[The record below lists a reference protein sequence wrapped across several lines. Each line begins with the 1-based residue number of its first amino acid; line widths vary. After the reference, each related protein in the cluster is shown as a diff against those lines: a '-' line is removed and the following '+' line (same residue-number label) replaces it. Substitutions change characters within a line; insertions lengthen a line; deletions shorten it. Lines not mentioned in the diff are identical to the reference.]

1 LKDWLNSE
9 ARGATRPHSSEA
21 SGSAGVQCAPL
32 EVLFNYIDLHLSD
45 FIEDLIQIC
54 EVPAPTFLEEKRGRF
69 FASFFGEMAKPEF
82 DGAGNVIIPISRNG
96 SPHVVLSAHLDTVF
110 PFHEIV
116 VKRSG
121 TLLQAPGISDDS
133 AGLACLLF
141 LWRALRH
148 AQYLT
153 KGSLTLLATVGEE
166 GLGNLR
172 GARHFFEKYSE
183 PIDYFISLDGCDAE
197 RIVSVG
203 LASKRLRILLR
214 GPGGHSWGDAGLP
227 NPIHLSGEFLARLNR
242 VLLPQNPK
250 TTINVGIIS
259 GGTSV
264 NTIPSEMYMD
274 VDLRSESMES
284 LKWLDDWVQRTL
296 QESVANHPVIETEV
310 ITVGERPAGSIP
322 LDHPLLQT
330 AIAANRRFS
339 LDAKLETGS
348 TDSNIPFSLGIPAI
362 TTGVGGSSG
371 KIHTPEEWYD
381 VRGAETGIKRTAFLI
396 TQLLSS

>member
-1 LKDWLNSE
+1 MSDSNLPSTALVMKEPSQDI
-9 ARGATRPHSSEA
+9 
-21 SGSAGVQCAPL
+21 
-32 EVLFNYIDLHLSD
+32 LFDYIDQHLTD

-69 FASFFGEMAKPEF
+69 FASFFGEMENPEM
-82 DGAGNVIIPISRNG
+82 DEAGNIIIPISQNG

-133 AGLACLLF
+133 AGLACLLL

-148 AQYLT
+148 SKYLT

-172 GARHFFEKYSE
+172 GARHFFEKYSGSV
-183 PIDYFISLDGCDAE
+183 DYFISLDGCDAE

-203 LASKRLRILLR
+203 LASKRLRIFLR

-227 NPIHLSGEFLARLNR
+227 NPIHLAGEFLGRLNR

-250 TTINVGIIS
+250 TTINVGIIN
-259 GGTSV
+259 GGTSI
-264 NTIPSEMYMD
+264 NTIPTEMHMD
-274 VDLRSESMES
+274 IDLRSESTDS
-284 LKWLDDWVQRTL
+284 LKWLDDWIKRTL
-296 QESVANHPVIETEV
+296 QESVANHPMIETEV
-310 ITVGERPAGSIP
+310 ITVGERPAGSLP
-322 LDHPLLQT
+322 ADHPLLQK
-330 AIAANRRFS
+330 AIEANHRFG
-339 LDAKLETGS
+339 LEAKPETGS

-362 TTGVGGSSG
+362 TTGVGGTSG

-381 VRGAETGIKRTAFLI
+381 VRGAEAGIKRTALLI
-396 TQLLSS
+396 TQLLNS